1 MYPEHAPGKSE
12 YRNFTP
18 RECFLLMG
26 FDEEDY
32 EVIAANN
39 IKIRK
44 DKNLYSRERFEKLAG
59 NSIVVDVLVAIF
71 AQVDQLNAMLWN
83 GAYIP
88 RNGEKR
94 KYKKHKK
101 VGIKTVSD
109 ITFMEKGLSKGAD
122 KFAL

>member
-1 MYPEHAPGKSE
+1 MYPEHAPGKSK

-26 FDEEDY
+26 FDEKDY
-32 EVIAANN
+32 DIIVKNN

-44 DKNLYSRERFEKLAG
+44 NMYLYSRERFEKLAG

-71 AQVDQLNAMLWN
+71 TQVDQFKTMLWDST
-83 GAYIP
+83 YIP

-94 KYKKHKK
+94 KYRKNKKN
-101 VGIKTVSD
+101 GLRTVSD
-109 ITFMEKGLSKGAD
+109 IKFVDKEMNKGGDNLTI
-122 KFAL
+122 